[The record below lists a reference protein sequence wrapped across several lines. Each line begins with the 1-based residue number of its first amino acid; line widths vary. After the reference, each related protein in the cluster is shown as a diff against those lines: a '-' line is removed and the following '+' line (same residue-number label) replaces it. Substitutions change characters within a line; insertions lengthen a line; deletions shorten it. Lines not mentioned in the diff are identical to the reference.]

1 MGRFTRM
8 KELGSGGG
16 PLTATMTFAGR
27 TALSRVLHVNLHR
40 VAERVSEAVAN
51 NVGASS
57 HVVARA
63 AVRWVS
69 LFVRN
74 LEMTFYWAVLWALS
88 HLFLVVLG
96 GDIVG
101 HGGLPA
107 SVVLPAEVIP
117 GAMFALSIA
126 RLVVAMAR
134 VRQVDVFAGGSS
146 ARTLTSGD
154 PPRGWLLVRLLEPT
168 DIDILVVVA
177 LVVILEVTGI
187 R

>member
-1 MGRFTRM
+1 MT
-8 KELGSGGG
+8 
-16 PLTATMTFAGR
+16 TMTFAGR
-27 TALSRVLHVNLHR
+27 SALSRVLHVNLHR
-40 VAERVSEAVAN
+40 VAERVSQAVSN
-51 NVGASS
+51 NVGESS

-88 HLFLVVLG
+88 HLVLVVLG
-96 GDIVG
+96 GDLIG

-107 SVVLPAEVIP
+107 AAVLPAEVIP
-117 GAMFALSIA
+117 GALFALSIA
-126 RLVVAMAR
+126 RLVVAITR

-146 ARTLTSGD
+146 ARTLTAGD
-154 PPRGWLLVRLLEPT
+154 PPRGWLLLRLLEPT

-177 LVVILEVTGI
+177 LVVILEVSGI